1 MSDETNLEKKPEAP
15 REPAAPRPVEGPPPS
30 IGQAPAGR
38 PPSSGYGGYGGDRR
52 PRPRSEDGGD
62 RPPRGR
68 GGGGR
73 YRPFFKR
80 KFCKFC
86 SKKYPIV
93 YRDADALKRFITDR
107 GKILPRRITGTC
119 PKHQRALAKAIK
131 QARSL
136 ALLPYAEK

>member
-1 MSDETNLEKKPEAP
+1 MSDQTNLEQRPEP
-15 REPAAPRPVEGPPPS
+15 RPAEAAPASGGAAPSPSGP
-30 IGQAPAGR
+30 GPAGR
-38 PPSSGYGGYGGDRR
+38 PPYGGYDRR
-52 PRPRSEDGGD
+52 PRPRSEDD

-93 YRDADALKRFITDR
+93 YRDVDALRRFITDR

-136 ALLPYAEK
+136 ALLPFAEK